1 MLFYGPG
8 FLRPATTA
16 RQCVL
21 WHNKKVNIE
30 AQHNPITL
38 YESSDFDDLTSM
50 DFDHS
55 LTIQLIKND
64 TNPSEWR
71 IGSLYSSGKNYDR
84 VSEMGAQ
91 RQSINTNIKITL
103 SIEFCHSVI
112 HISRYV
118 NAFTILIKR

>member
-1 MLFYGPG
+1 MSQDFSDLQPQLGS
-8 FLRPATTA
+8 
-16 RQCVL
+16 V

-50 DFDHS
+50 DFDHT

-71 IGSLYSSGKNYDR
+71 RGSLYSSGINYDR

-103 SIEFCHSVI
+103 SIEFCHSVT
-112 HISRYV
+112 RDM
-118 NAFTILIKR
+118 